1 MSAPASVHQ
10 EARRR
15 AALIVERHH
24 APDPARCVAAVKLLL
39 TYRSPATL
47 VTAGSV
53 QPLTSAIDACTTPA
67 PPDQETARPSR
78 GTADSGSPTRRL

>member
-53 QPLTSAIDACTTPA
+53 QPLTSAIDATTPPHPHHETTRA
-67 PPDQETARPSR
+67 PLEDANRDVLT
-78 GTADSGSPTRRL
+78 TRDI